1 MTETETNPKIIG
13 ERLRVTRHVLG
24 LGPRT
29 FAERAGLE
37 ANAYKEIESGQR
49 TLSVEK
55 ATAICGAY
63 GLTLDWVSRGDLANM
78 EWSLADRIRAMRGSS
93 MID

>member
-1 MTETETNPKIIG
+1 MTETETNAMIVG

-49 TLSVEK
+49 TLSV
-55 ATAICGAY
+55 AACP
-63 GLTLDWVSRGDLANM
+63 
-78 EWSLADRIRAMRGSS
+78 SLPGRARR
-93 MID
+93 